1 MQTRITLLTK
11 MGGFPSGIACHAMD
25 WLFYFI
31 SYNGLVEILC
41 IAVYHILY
49 IPLYNALANNIDPGF
64 ESKLYILSSY
74 SIISKIYFCIESD
87 AQLFEVI
94 ESYIGQRIVFFNF
107 FLISRVCSICAFIIE
122 SAFWECLDVLH

>member
-41 IAVYHILY
+41 IAVSYFA
-49 IPLYNALANNIDPGF
+49 PLYNALANNIDPGF

-74 SIISKIYFCIESD
+74 CTISKIYFCIESD

-107 FLISRVCSICAFIIE
+107 FLIFRVCSICAFIIE
-122 SAFWECLDVLH
+122 LAFWECLDVLH

>member
-11 MGGFPSGIACHAMD
+11 MGGFPCGIACHVMD

-41 IAVYHILY
+41 IAVSYFV
-49 IPLYNALANNIDPGF
+49 PLYNALANNIDPGF

-74 SIISKIYFCIESD
+74 CIISKIYFCIESD

-107 FLISRVCSICAFIIE
+107 FLTSTVCSICAFIIE